1 MTDHTSHNNN
11 NVFFC
16 VLFLQIGAHNPL
28 QSKEPEHS
36 QNNLPHKHE
45 MYLRMVLPGHF
56 SCAKCTSME
65 RYEKLYGEMCTQKMA
80 PGIEREKRTENTICI
95 CTFRAAPD
103 GAAQNHYRQ
112 LTHMCISNLKF
123 LYVKALIINVLGCL
137 IRNLCQYVHC
147 WT

>member
-1 MTDHTSHNNN
+1 
-11 NVFFC
+11 
-16 VLFLQIGAHNPL
+16 
-28 QSKEPEHS
+28 
-36 QNNLPHKHE
+36 
-45 MYLRMVLPGHF
+45 
-56 SCAKCTSME
+56 ME